1 MELNFFKGV
10 VCKADMAESHAIRD
24 VQDFCKEIEEEFEE
38 MGASYMI
45 AIETG
50 EKISVEDLQRV
61 RGILSGLL
69 DNSVWDTDASVE
81 N

>member
-10 VCKADMAESHAIRD
+10 VCKADMIESRAIRE

-61 RGILSGLL
+61 RGVLSGLL
-69 DNSVWDTDASVE
+69 DNFIWDTDTSVE